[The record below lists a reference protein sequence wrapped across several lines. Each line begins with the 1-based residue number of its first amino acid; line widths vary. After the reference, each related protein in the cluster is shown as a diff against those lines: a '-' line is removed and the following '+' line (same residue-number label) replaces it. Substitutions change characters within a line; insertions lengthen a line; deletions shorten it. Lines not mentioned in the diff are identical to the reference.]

1 MEGTILHNMFAIENW
16 WKLAGALCTIAILTF
31 VYKDNI
37 LFKIAESIMIGV
49 AAGYMLVTLYFQ
61 TLHTDLV
68 LRLIYDKDPWK
79 WLLLIPAFLG
89 VLLAL
94 RLFPKVSWLSRFP
107 LAILVGVGVG
117 QGLPVTL
124 QASVLE
130 QIRGNV
136 IIDFTGELSRAF
148 IGDWAAFSLFTA
160 HIVVVAGSLCA
171 LIYFYFS
178 KPHTG
183 LFGGLAKFGIMI
195 LMIGFGASFGFTI
208 QGRIALFADR
218 VLFILRDWTGIIA

>member
-16 WKLAGALCTIAILTF
+16 WKLASALCTIAILSF
-31 VYKDNI
+31 IYKDNV

-68 LRLIYDKDPWK
+68 LRLIYDEDPLK

-117 QGLPVTL
+117 QGLPVVL

-130 QIRGNV
+130 QVRGNV

-148 IGDWAAFSLFTA
+148 IGDWGALSLFTA
-160 HIVVVAGSLCA
+160 HILVVVGSLCA

-178 KPHTG
+178 KAHTG
-183 LFGGLAKFGIMI
+183 LFGGLAKFGIII

-218 VLFILRDWTGIIA
+218 VLFILRDWTGLIT